1 MRMLAV
7 LGVTLVLGAAG
18 YADRT
23 RHAGLGQVVH
33 CFRGAGARVEASPVL
48 RQASPWDEL
57 LGRRGSTLY
66 EMELGGDRGTLL
78 RVGRDVSPKQ
88 VQRVLDAEGARVAPQ
103 SSGRILAL
111 WYGRPAASSAAA
123 LNRCLS

>member
-23 RHAGLGQVVH
+23 RHAGLGEVVH
-33 CFRGAGARVEASPVL
+33 CFRGAGATVKPSPVL

-57 LGRRGSTLY
+57 LGRRGSMLY
-66 EMELGGDRGTLL
+66 EIELGGDRGTLL
-78 RVGRDVSPKQ
+78 RVGRAVSPKQ
-88 VQRVLDAEGARVAPQ
+88 VQLVLDAEGARVTPQ

-111 WYGRPAASSAAA
+111 WYGRPTASSAAA
-123 LNRCLS
+123 LNRCLD

>member
-7 LGVTLVLGAAG
+7 LGVVLVLAAVG

-23 RHAGLGQVVH
+23 RHAGLGEVAH
-33 CFRGAGARVEASPVL
+33 CLRGDGAKVAPAPML
-48 RQASPWDEL
+48 AQAAPWKEL

-66 EMELGGDRGTLL
+66 EIELGGDRGTLL
-78 RVGRDVSPKQ
+78 RIGPDVAPERLQ
-88 VQRVLDAEGARVAPQ
+88 QVLDAEGARLAAQ

-123 LNRCLS
+123 LNRCW

>member
-7 LGVTLVLGAAG
+7 LGVVLVLAAVG

-23 RHAGLGQVVH
+23 RHPGLSDVAH
-33 CFRGAGARVEASPVL
+33 CLRSSGAKVDPAPVL
-48 RQASPWDEL
+48 RQAAPWKEL
-57 LGRRGSTLY
+57 LGHRGGTLY
-66 EMELGGDRGTLL
+66 ELELGGDRGTLL
-78 RVGRDVSPKQ
+78 RVGRDVSGEQ
-88 VQRVLDAEGARVAPQ
+88 VQTVLDAEGARMAPQ

-123 LNRCLS
+123 LNRCL